1 MTLGRALS
9 LVIYHLSLMKKLLP
23 LFLLMSI
30 LAACTLKPAARQEI
44 QSASHDSLQTE
55 LSRPLTVVE
64 WQTGVS
70 HDFGVYKEKVE
81 KSHTFVF
88 RNVGEVP
95 FVIDSLVTICSCTHA
110 DYVKRPV
117 LPGEVDSIRLSYSG
131 NGFVPGYFHQSCW
144 VYGNMEAPVKLEVHG
159 VFDHAE

>member
-55 LSRPLTVVE
+55 PNRPLTEVE
-64 WQTGVS
+64 WQTGFS

>member
-1 MTLGRALS
+1 
-9 LVIYHLSLMKKLLP
+9 MKKLLP
-23 LFLLMSI
+23 LIFMMAL
-30 LAACTLKPAARQEI
+30 LAACTSKQAARQEL
-44 QSASHDSLQTE
+44 QSAIHDSAVTE
-55 LSRPLTVVE
+55 SNRPLTMVE

-81 KSHTFVF
+81 KSYSFVF

-117 LPGEVDSIRLSYSG
+117 LPGEQDSIRLSYSG

-144 VYGNMEAPVKLEVHG
+144 VYGNMKEPVKLEVHG